1 MSDNDAKS
9 LVDFLKNRFPTS
21 IKVSSKLISYN
32 ERDDISNTKISYSV
46 SIPKVNRDDLIK
58 IPRKLSKEL
67 GSCCE
72 VLLCTKVSS
81 ILHFLDIS
89 NFKKVQISATQY
101 FIYEVDIEI
110 LTLKS
115 YGKKFTVLDC

>member
-58 IPRKLSKEL
+58 IPRKLSK
-67 GSCCE
+67 
-72 VLLCTKVSS
+72 
-81 ILHFLDIS
+81 
-89 NFKKVQISATQY
+89 
-101 FIYEVDIEI
+101 
-110 LTLKS
+110 
-115 YGKKFTVLDC
+115 